1 MRVDVFLCVRASV
14 YMSDSQLAHM
24 VMTKL
29 YFRREK
35 KHIYH
40 TFPKTKS

>member
-1 MRVDVFLCVRASV
+1 MHIVVCLRVRASV
-14 YMSDSQLAHM
+14 YMSDSQVAHM

-29 YFRREK
+29 YVRREK